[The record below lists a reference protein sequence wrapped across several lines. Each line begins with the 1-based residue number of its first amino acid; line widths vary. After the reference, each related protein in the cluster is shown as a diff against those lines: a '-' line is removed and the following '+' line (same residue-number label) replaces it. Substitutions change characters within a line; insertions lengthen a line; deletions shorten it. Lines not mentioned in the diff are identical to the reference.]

1 LKLFI
6 AVIIASAVI
15 GGFIGGELTG
25 DTFTITGAAI
35 GGVGLTVVLLSLG
48 AFFSYREDRK
58 RDKQLPPEMRGV
70 FDRMV
75 SKSNTEKKQLNVKDI
90 AATMNDLLDQDREA
104 VERGEVPERRLIPH
118 HAIKRDVIILAYTK
132 DFNKAILQIK
142 NMDWTDL
149 EKERRKTEEDK
160 KLQKHINNVKRMHQ
174 DDLEK
179 VIILMKET
187 RIDFSELE
195 TTIRSEKGI
204 YKIVDPL

>member
-1 LKLFI
+1 M
-6 AVIIASAVI
+6 
-15 GGFIGGELTG
+15 
-25 DTFTITGAAI
+25 D
-35 GGVGLTVVLLSLG
+35 
-48 AFFSYREDRK
+48 
-58 RDKQLPPEMRGV
+58 
-70 FDRMV
+70 
-75 SKSNTEKKQLNVKDI
+75 
-90 AATMNDLLDQDREA
+90 DLLDQDREA

-187 RIDFSELE
+187 RTDFSELE